1 MFIYGFNFHFYL
13 IYELLIVIFVTCF
26 SNIILIIISFE
37 IILIIKGITMSGEY
51 TEKQENLVRYL
62 KKEIAGGRYYIKA
75 KHISS
80 ELGITPQEAGTLL
93 GALSRKCLD
102 LSIVPWSYSGTST
115 TWKIG
120 TK

>member
-1 MFIYGFNFHFYL
+1 MLIYGFNHPFCFSFSF
-13 IYELLIVIFVTCF
+13 LIVNFVTCF
-26 SNIILIIISFE
+26 SNTILIIISFE
-37 IILIIKGITMSGEY
+37 IIMIIKGITMNEEY
-51 TEKQENLVRYL
+51 SEKQEHLIRYL
-62 KKEIAGGRYYIKA
+62 KKEIAGGRNYIKA

-80 ELGITPQEAGTLL
+80 DLGITPQEAGTLL